1 MEARLLEITDLL
13 WPVDSG
19 GAPVPAL
26 KADVVNALRGRGQRG
41 AARIVSAIPAAEGIL
56 DPAYVDALGLRVH
69 RELQR
74 LGEELQLGRR
84 VAALLRP
91 VVEALRRR
99 RRPGAH
105 RRRGLRAGLR
115 GAGNGRV
122 LRPGPGC
129 RAGRR

>member
-26 KADVVNALRGRGQRG
+26 KADVVNALRGRGQCG

-91 VVEALRRR
+91 VVEAV
-99 RRPGAH
+99 
-105 RRRGLRAGLR
+105 RAG
-115 GAGNGRV
+115 GAG
-122 LRPGPGC
+122 
-129 RAGRR
+129 